1 MTPKNSNFS
10 QRAHFLKKY
19 KVWFFPCHIGIFLSY
34 VWFTHNSKKLK
45 HKTYNTSTQK
55 VREQCVLFKMYNV
68 MKCLFRK

>member
-1 MTPKNSNFS
+1 MTLKNPNFS

-34 VWFTHNSKKLK
+34 VRFTHNSKKLK
-45 HKTYNTSTQK
+45 HKTYNTSTQQ

-68 MKCLFRK
+68 MKWLFRK